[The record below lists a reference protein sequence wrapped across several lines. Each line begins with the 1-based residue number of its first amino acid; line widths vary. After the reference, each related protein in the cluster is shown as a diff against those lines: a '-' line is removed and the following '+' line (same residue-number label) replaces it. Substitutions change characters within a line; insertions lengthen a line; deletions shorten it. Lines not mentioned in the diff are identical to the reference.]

1 MSFSSSYPFQR
12 GAAVVVNAG
21 CQYNKKTRQWEPEEA
36 LVDEFRRLMALLP
49 NRNFTILKSLNA
61 PSKPTAADIVEM
73 FDSLAATDF
82 TSYDALLVILM
93 AHGQEGKMT
102 AWPSFGFPLG
112 RNSIRTKLDLRRDVY
127 SKFQLPAPDSTAGLP
142 TKASETLMGKPKIFI
157 TEMCRGGSSTITHP
171 LGWAERPPGLIGLD
185 GLKTLRELS
194 AKGKPLPPGLSI
206 VPALYKR
213 EGDDG
218 ALFTR
223 YADFLFAW
231 PTVPFNFS
239 GIHGAYA
246 TQDATVDSRVLF
258 LSAFRELLTAQPA
271 CPLHELL
278 TQANKKAVVTG
289 HPQQADIETY
299 LTALEPSECPCPR
312 N

>member
-1 MSFSSSYPFQR
+1 M
-12 GAAVVVNAG
+12 NAG
-21 CQYNKKTRQWEPEEA
+21 CGYNKETRQWEPEEA
-36 LVDEFRRLMALLP
+36 LVDEFGRLMALLP
-49 NRNFTILKSLNA
+49 DRNFTILKSLNA
-61 PSKPTAADIVEM
+61 PSKPTAADIIEM

-93 AHGQEGKMT
+93 SHGLEGKMT

-112 RNSIRTKLDLRRDVY
+112 QNSIPTKLDLRRDVY

-171 LGWAERPPGLIGLD
+171 LGWAECPPGLIGLD
-185 GLKTLRELS
+185 GFKTLRELS
-194 AKGKPLPPGLSI
+194 EKGKPLPPELSI
-206 VPALYKR
+206 VKATYKR

-231 PTVPFNFS
+231 STVPFNPS
-239 GIHGAYA
+239 GTHGAYTHGDIA
-246 TQDATVDSRVLF
+246 YDSRVLF
-258 LSAFRELLTAQPA
+258 LSAFRELLAAQPA
-271 CPLHELL
+271 CPVHELL
-278 TQANKKAVVTG
+278 TQANKKAVVKG

-299 LTALEPSECPCPR
+299 LTALEPSECPYPR